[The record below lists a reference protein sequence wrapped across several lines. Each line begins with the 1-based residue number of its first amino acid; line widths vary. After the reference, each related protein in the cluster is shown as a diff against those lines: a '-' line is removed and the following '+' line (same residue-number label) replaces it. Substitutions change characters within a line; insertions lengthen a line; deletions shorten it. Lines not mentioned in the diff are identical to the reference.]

1 MDAQATD
8 AERRRSAELGAA
20 RGSWWRSP
28 LWRRAP
34 FALAYHRSALVA
46 VAVAGFL
53 VVLAASSAPFVTT
66 ASASSAL
73 KDNLSGLSPLAT
85 GLEIQG
91 FSAPVAS
98 VADEARLIDHRQ
110 SGIRTLS
117 GKLGLEPPVF
127 TEQTNVPVAVSSPNG
142 DQPVT
147 LMARS
152 GTLGHVKI
160 LSQTSGDGVWVS
172 DLTAAPAGIRPGKKL
187 RIVFS
192 ERGSGTTRT
201 AAVRVKGI
209 YRALD
214 SSAPGPYWAN
224 LLPEII
230 PQGADPPPPQR
241 FVLMSPTALYT
252 LTSKLSRFRTIRA
265 NGHVYS
271 IGDGPTLGTM
281 AELAVSPKGMTLA
294 KARTLVARF
303 GALRHALPTSA
314 LGKTLGCSA
323 PHRRFIDPTNELD
336 QTGGNTSPCPVSSSL
351 SSAVAIADRNA
362 SQISAAVTLLAGA
375 GTLIA
380 LAVAGAAG
388 VFLVRRRSAEAGLL
402 YARGENVAAF
412 GARTSLELL
421 LPTLFGA
428 AAGFVLALA
437 LTGTFA
443 PSGSIDSAT
452 LHSAL
457 TRGALAAAAGV
468 LLAAGAACVMF
479 VRQFDSGTRRA
490 RWLRFVPW
498 ELALLAIAIWLL
510 HEIETGG
517 GLAGRT
523 ETAAGHPTLAV
534 FLFPLLLVAATAG
547 LVTRVLRFALRPRPG
562 RGSGLPVAPF
572 LALRRLSAARG
583 LLTAL
588 LVVSAVAFGAY
599 FYAQALAASL
609 TRNVTEKGY
618 VAYGGDVQG
627 LAGDS
632 TPLPRNLPYPVTELD
647 YANQSATLGGA
658 DGTGTDV
665 MAVDPATLGSVIRW
679 YGDWGADPRSAFSKL
694 TPTGPGPLPAIVND
708 SVPAN
713 VKQIWL
719 QSSPVPIRVIARVA
733 SFPGMTAGTPLVVV
747 SRNALNAFARKAH
760 LYDPLGE
767 AQTYIWAKGPP
778 ATVAA
783 SLEAAPIR
791 AYYVTTIDAFR
802 QDPNVLLATKTFSYM
817 RLIALAAGALVFV
830 ALLLYLQA
838 RQRSQA
844 VASAMAVRMGLRR
857 ATEIGSLA
865 LELAAIA
872 LVAAVVGGVVAI
884 AAAGP
889 ITRHIDPLP
898 SDAPPPS
905 LVIPV
910 GAIVG
915 SAIALVVVG
924 ITAAALTSRLA
935 RRTNMSEALRVA

>member
-1 MDAQATD
+1 MVAQS
-8 AERRRSAELGAA
+8 RGSAELVAV
-20 RGSWWRSP
+20 RGRFWRSP
-28 LWRRAP
+28 LWRKAP
-34 FALAYHRSALVA
+34 IALAYHRSALLA

-91 FSAPVAS
+91 TSAPAS
-98 VADEARLIDHRQ
+98 SAAAEARIMARRQ
-110 SGIRTLS
+110 AAIRTLT
-117 GKLGLEPPVF
+117 GQLGLEPPVF
-127 TEQTNVPVAVSSPNG
+127 TEQSNAPLAVSSSNG

-152 GTLGHVKI
+152 GALAHVKI

-172 DLTAAPAGIRPGKKL
+172 DLTADPAGIRPGGKL

-201 AAVRVKGI
+201 ATVRVKGI

-214 SSAPGPYWAN
+214 RSVPGAYWAN
-224 LLPEII
+224 LLPQIFIE
-230 PQGADPPPPQR
+230 GADPPPPQR
-241 FVLMSPTALYT
+241 FVLMSPTDLYALS
-252 LTSKLSRFRTIRA
+252 SKLSHFSTIRT
-265 NGHVYS
+265 NGHVYK

-281 AELAVSPKGMTLA
+281 AELAVPPKGMTLA
-294 KARTLVARF
+294 KARKLVSRF
-303 GALRHALPTSA
+303 GALQHALPTST

-323 PHRRFIDPTNELD
+323 PHRRFIDPTNEVDL
-336 QTGGNTSPCPVSSSL
+336 TNGNVLPCPVSSSL
-351 SSAVAIADRNA
+351 SSAVAIADRNE

-388 VFLVRRRSAEAGLL
+388 MFLVRRRSAEAALL

-412 GARTSLELL
+412 GARTCLELF
-421 LPTLFGA
+421 LPTLVGA
-428 AAGFVLALA
+428 AAGFALA
-437 LTGTFA
+437 VGLTGVFA
-443 PSGSIDSAT
+443 PTGSVDSGT

-457 TRGALAAAAGV
+457 ARGGLAAAAGL
-468 LLAAGAACVMF
+468 LLAAGAACFMF

-490 RWLRFVPW
+490 RWLRFFPW
-498 ELALLAIAIWLL
+498 ELVLLAIALWLL
-510 HEIETGG
+510 HEVETGG

-523 ETAAGHPTLAV
+523 ATAAGHPTLAV
-534 FLFPLLLVAATAG
+534 FLFPLLLVAAAAG
-547 LVTRVLRFALRPRPG
+547 IVTRVLRFALRPRPG
-562 RGSGLPVAPF
+562 RGAGLPVAPF

-609 TRNVTEKGY
+609 TRNVTEKAY

-627 LAGDS
+627 LADGS
-632 TPLPRNLPYPVTELD
+632 TPLPRNFPYPATELD
-647 YANQSATLGGA
+647 YANQSATLGGLY
-658 DGTGTDV
+658 GTGTDV

-679 YGDWGADPRSAFSKL
+679 YGDWGADPRAGFSNL
-694 TPTGPGPLPAIVND
+694 EPAGPGPLPAIVSD
-708 SVPAN
+708 TVPPGTKA
-713 VKQIWL
+713 IWL
-719 QSSPVPIRVIARVA
+719 QSTRVPIRVIARVK
-733 SFPGMTAGTPLVVV
+733 SFPGMTAGTPLVVL
-747 SRNALNAFARKAH
+747 SRTALNAFARKAK

-767 AQTYIWAKGPP
+767 AQTFIWAKGPTT
-778 ATVAA
+778 AVAGA
-783 SLEAAPIR
+783 LEAAPIR

-802 QDPNVLLATKTFSYM
+802 QDPDVLLATKTFSYM

-838 RQRSQA
+838 RQRTQA
-844 VASAMAVRMGLRR
+844 VASAMAVRMGLGR

-872 LVAAVVGGVVAI
+872 LVAALVGGIVAI
-884 AAAGP
+884 TAAGP
-889 ITRHIDPLP
+889 ITGHIDPLP
-898 SDAPPPS
+898 SDSPAPS

-924 ITAAALTSRLA
+924 IAAAALTSRLA

>member
-1 MDAQATD
+1 VVAQG
-8 AERRRSAELGAA
+8 RGSAELKAVHG
-20 RGSWWRSP
+20 RFWRSP
-28 LWRRAP
+28 LWRKAP
-34 FALAYHRSALVA
+34 IALTYHRSALLA
-46 VAVAGFL
+46 VAIAGFL

-73 KDNLSGLSPLAT
+73 KDNLAGLSPLAT

-91 FSAPVAS
+91 ILPSASSAAAEAGIVA
-98 VADEARLIDHRQ
+98 RRQ
-110 SGIRTLS
+110 AAIRTLTDR
-117 GKLGLEPPVF
+117 LHLEPPVF
-127 TEQTNVPVAVSSPNG
+127 TEQSDAPVAVSTSNG

-147 LMARS
+147 LMART
-152 GTLGHVKI
+152 GALGHVKI

-172 DLTAAPAGIRPGKKL
+172 DLTAKPGGIRPGGKL

-192 ERGSGTTRT
+192 ERGTGETRSAT
-201 AAVRVKGI
+201 VRVKGI
-209 YRALD
+209 YQALD
-214 SSAPGPYWAN
+214 SSVPGPYWAN

-230 PQGADPPPPQR
+230 IEGADPPPPQR
-241 FVLMSPTALYT
+241 FVLMSPTALYA
-252 LTSKLSRFRTIRA
+252 LNSKLSRFRTIKA

-271 IGDGPTLGTM
+271 IGDGPTLRTM

-294 KARTLVARF
+294 KARALVDRF
-303 GALRHALPTSA
+303 GALRHALPTSS
-314 LGKTLGCSA
+314 LGKTLGCAA

-336 QTGGNTSPCPVSSSL
+336 QTNGNVLPCPVSSSL
-351 SSAVAIADRNA
+351 SSAVAIADQNA

-388 VFLVRRRSAEAGLL
+388 VFLVRRRSAEASLL

-412 GARTSLELL
+412 GARTCLELF
-421 LPTLFGA
+421 LPTLVGA
-428 AAGFVLALA
+428 AAGFALA
-437 LTGTFA
+437 LGLTGVFA
-443 PSGSIDSAT
+443 PSGSVDSAT

-457 TRGALAAAAGV
+457 TRGGLAAAAGL
-468 LLAAGAACVMF
+468 LLAAGAASFMF

-490 RWLRFVPW
+490 RWLRFFPW
-498 ELALLAIAIWLL
+498 ELVLLAISLWLL
-510 HEIETGG
+510 HKVETGG

-523 ETAAGHPTLAV
+523 ATAAGHPTLAV
-534 FLFPLLLVAATAG
+534 FLFPLLLVAAAAG
-547 LVTRVLRFALRPRPG
+547 LVTRILRFALRPRPG
-562 RGSGLPVAPF
+562 RGTGLPVAPF

-599 FYAQALAASL
+599 FYAQTLAASL
-609 TRNVTEKGY
+609 TRNVTEKAY

-627 LAGDS
+627 LADGS
-632 TPLPRNLPYPVTELD
+632 TPLPRGFPYPATELD
-647 YANQSATLGGA
+647 YANQSATLG

-679 YGDWGADPRSAFSKL
+679 YGDWGADPRASFSRLDSAGS
-694 TPTGPGPLPAIVND
+694 GPLPAIVSAD
-708 SVPAN
+708 VPLGA
-713 VKQIWL
+713 KAIWL
-719 QSSPVPIRVIARVA
+719 QSARVPIRVIARVK

-747 SRNALNAFARKAH
+747 SRKALNAFAQTTK

-767 AQTYIWAKGPP
+767 PQTFIWAKGPP
-778 ATVAA
+778 ATLAA
-783 SLEAAPIR
+783 ALEAAPIR
-791 AYYVTTIDAFR
+791 AYYVTTVDAFR
-802 QDPNVLLATKTFSYM
+802 QDPDVLLATKTFSYM
-817 RLIALAAGALVFV
+817 RLIALAAGVLVFV

-838 RQRSQA
+838 RQRTQA
-844 VASAMAVRMGLRR
+844 VASAMAVRMGLGR

-872 LVAAVVGGVVAI
+872 FVAALVGGIVAI

-898 SDAPPPS
+898 TDAPPPS

-924 ITAAALTSRLA
+924 IAAAALTSRLA

>member
-1 MDAQATD
+1 MDA
-8 AERRRSAELGAA
+8 RGRSSLEPVAV
-20 RGSWWRSP
+20 RGSRWRSP
-28 LWRRAP
+28 LWRKAP
-34 FALAYHRSALVA
+34 IALTYHRSALLA
-46 VAVAGFL
+46 VAIAGFL

-91 FSAPVAS
+91 TIPPVPSAAATARIMARRQVA
-98 VADEARLIDHRQ
+98 
-110 SGIRTLS
+110 IRTLT
-117 GKLGLEPPVF
+117 GRLGLEPPVF
-127 TEQTNVPVAVSSPNG
+127 TEESTSPIAVSTSSG

-147 LMARS
+147 LMART
-152 GTLGHVKI
+152 GALGHVKI
-160 LSQTSGDGVWVS
+160 LSQTSGDGVWVP
-172 DLTAAPAGIRPGKKL
+172 DLTAAPGGIRPGEKL

-192 ERGSGTTRT
+192 ERGSATSRT
-201 AAVRVKGI
+201 VAVRVKGI

-214 SSAPGPYWAN
+214 LSIPGPYWAN
-224 LLPEII
+224 LLPEIF
-230 PQGADPPPPQR
+230 PEGADPPPPER
-241 FVLMSPTALYT
+241 FVLMSPTELYA
-252 LTSKLSRFRTIRA
+252 LTSKLSRYSTVKT

-281 AELAVSPKGMTLA
+281 AELAVSPHGMTLA
-294 KARTLVARF
+294 KARTLVSRF
-303 GALRHALPTSA
+303 AALRHALPTSI
-314 LGKTLGCSA
+314 LGKTLGCA
-323 PHRRFIDPTNELD
+323 APPHRVIDPTNEVDL
-336 QTGGNTSPCPVSSSL
+336 TNGNVSPCPVSTSL
-351 SSAVAIADRNA
+351 AAAVAIADRNA

-388 VFLVRRRSAEAGLL
+388 VFLVRRRSAEAALL

-412 GARTSLELL
+412 GARTCLELL
-421 LPTLFGA
+421 LPTLVGA
-428 AAGFVLALA
+428 AAGFALA
-437 LTGTFA
+437 LGLTGVFA
-443 PSGSIDSAT
+443 PAGSIDSAT

-457 TRGALAAAAGV
+457 TRGGLAAAAGL
-468 LLAAGAACVMF
+468 LLAAGVASFMF

-490 RWLRFVPW
+490 RWLRFFPW
-498 ELALLAIAIWLL
+498 ELVLLAISLWLL
-510 HEIETGG
+510 HEVETGG

-523 ETAAGHPTLAV
+523 ATAAGHPTLAV
-534 FLFPLLLVAATAG
+534 FLFPLLLVAAAAG
-547 LVTRVLRFALRPRPG
+547 LVTRVLRFVLRPRPG
-562 RGSGLPVAPF
+562 RGAGLPVAPF

-609 TRNVTEKGY
+609 TRNVTEKAY

-627 LAGDS
+627 LADGS
-632 TPLPRNLPYPVTELD
+632 TPLPRNFPYPATELD
-647 YANQSATLGGA
+647 YANQSATLGGVY
-658 DGTGTDV
+658 GTGTDV

-679 YGDWGADPRSAFSKL
+679 YGDWGADPRSSFSKL
-694 TPTGPGPLPAIVND
+694 NPAGPGPLPAIVND
-708 SVPAN
+708 SVPLGA
-713 VKQIWL
+713 KAIWL
-719 QSSPVPIRVIARVA
+719 QSTRVPIRVIARVK
-733 SFPGMTAGTPLVVV
+733 SFPGMTVGTPLVVV
-747 SRNALNAFARKAH
+747 SRTALNAFARKTK

-767 AQTYIWAKGPP
+767 AQTFIWAKGPTS
-778 ATVAA
+778 TVAA
-783 SLEAAPIR
+783 ALEAAPIR

-802 QDPNVLLATKTFSYM
+802 QDPDVLLATKTFSYM
-817 RLIALAAGALVFV
+817 RLIALAAGVLVFV

-838 RQRSQA
+838 RQRTQA
-844 VASAMAVRMGLRR
+844 VASAMAVRMGLRT

-872 LVAAVVGGVVAI
+872 FVAALVGGIVAI

-889 ITRHIDPLP
+889 ITGHIDPLP
-898 SDAPPPS
+898 TDAPPPS

-924 ITAAALTSRLA
+924 IAAAALTSRLA